1 MKESDFVYMAITDD
15 QYELPIAI
23 AETQRELSRLV
34 GIDVGNI
41 CRELKLQDKNIWSRF
56 IKVPAEGTFLLP
68 TRNAQPPKRKN
79 KAVLG
84 NGQYYSSIA
93 EAAKEYSVSSS
104 TIIYW
109 VKTKEN
115 WRYVKN
121 NE

>member
-1 MKESDFVYMAITDD
+1 MAITDD

-34 GIDVGNI
+34 GIDAGNL

-56 IKVPAEGTFLLP
+56 IKVPVEGTFSLP
-68 TRNAQPPKRKN
+68 TRNTQPPKRKN
-79 KAVLG
+79 IAIVG
-84 NGQYYSSIA
+84 NGQHYGSIA
-93 EAAKEYSVSSS
+93 EAAKEYSVSST
-104 TIIYW
+104 TIIRW

-115 WRYVKN
+115 WHYVKN

>member
-56 IKVPAEGTFLLP
+56 IKVPAEGAFSLP

-79 KAVLG
+79 KAIIG

-93 EAAKEYSVSSS
+93 EAAI
-104 TIIYW
+104 TILLLQQLYIYIC
-109 VKTKEN
+109 EFALL
-115 WRYVKN
+115 R
-121 NE
+121 